1 MRQIKINLYE
11 IFNKTIL
18 EEDFTSVRQS
28 VITGFLS
35 IESGVGETKL
45 KHSFSN
51 PFFTWA
57 EFSRHGK
64 NPSNEVDMEENI
76 KHAIFPS

>member
-1 MRQIKINLYE
+1 MRYLI
-11 IFNKTIL
+11 
-18 EEDFTSVRQS
+18 RQS
-28 VITGFLS
+28 LKRILHPFAKFLS